1 MDRIT
6 IINDALRGTGNNAV
20 NIEYD
25 GSDEWQ
31 SAESAWRRALNFLL
45 PRHTWNFGNTSAAL
59 AGLLS
64 SSPHPV
70 YDKAFQLPGDCLLV
84 EAAWYNGRGLSE
96 YEILDQKFCCRYD
109 QDVTIKY
116 VRAPLVDQW
125 PPLFVEL
132 VTMKLEALFLAG
144 FNEDTDNARAK
155 DRAVEAMLNEVR
167 TALDKQEPAR
177 AVFRSRTALR
187 RAGGYSLSRVRLCQ
201 PPNDSVP

>member
-6 IINDALRGTGNNAV
+6 IINDALRGTGNNPV
-20 NIEYD
+20 NVEYD
-25 GSDEWQ
+25 GSEEWQ
-31 SAESAWRRALNFLL
+31 AAESAWRRALNFLL

-59 AGLLS
+59 AGLLPT
-64 SSPHPV
+64 SPHPV

-109 QDVTIKY
+109 QNLTIKY

-144 FNEDTDNARAK
+144 LNEDTDNARAK
-155 DRAVEAMLNEVR
+155 DRQIEAMLAEVR
-167 TALDKQEPAR
+167 TTLDKQEPAR
-177 AVFRSRTALR
+177 VVFRSRTALR
-187 RAGGYSLSRVRLCQ
+187 RAGGYSLSRVRLNQ